1 MVVSDS
7 LKHLGMELFIYNMP
21 RLLLLLQWV
30 CPFLLMVSHLQ
41 SHLQHCIHFI
51 TIIEA
56 TVASR

>member
-1 MVVSDS
+1 MVVPDS
-7 LKHLGMELFIYNMP
+7 LKHLGMELFIYNML
-21 RLLLLLQWV
+21 RLLLILQWV
-30 CPFLLMVSHLQ
+30 CPSLLMV